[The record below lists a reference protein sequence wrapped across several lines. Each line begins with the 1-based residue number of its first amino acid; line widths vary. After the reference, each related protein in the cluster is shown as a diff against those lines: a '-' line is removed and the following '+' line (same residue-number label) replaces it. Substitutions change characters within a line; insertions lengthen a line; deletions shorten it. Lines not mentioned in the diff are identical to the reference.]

1 MPVSISGTNGVTF
14 PDSSLQAA
22 AASPYVLK
30 NRIINGNMMIDQR
43 AAGASTS
50 FQASQ
55 TYVTC
60 DRWNGYAS
68 QSSKFT
74 IGRNLGAVT
83 PPVGYSNYLGISSSS
98 AYSIAAGDYFL
109 ISQKIEGFNTSDLAY
124 GTANAKTTTLSFWV
138 YSSLTGTFGGVFRN
152 SAGNRYYVFSY
163 TISTANTW
171 QQVSITIAGD
181 TSGTWIGGTN
191 GIGLEVILSFGT
203 GSTYQG
209 TVGSWGSTTYLAP
222 TGQINVTGTSGATFY
237 ITGVQLEQNTSA
249 TPFERRLYSQELANC
264 QRYYEKSYAQG
275 TVAGTAVSYPVI
287 GMSFNGMSN
296 TSGQKYVISTFKV
309 TKRASPTMTY
319 YDIAGTSGKIST
331 LDIAGTNTNNVNI
344 ALSFV
349 NDSLY
354 GAAPSNGTHTGIT
367 YDWTASIE
375 L

>member
-1 MPVSISGTNGVTF
+1 MSLVFSGTNGVTF

-22 AASPYVLK
+22 AASPYVNK
-30 NRIINGNMMIDQR
+30 NRLINGAMQVWQR
-43 AAGASTS
+43 GTS
-50 FQASQ
+50 
-55 TYVTC
+55 VTTSGGYTA
-60 DRWNGYAS
+60 DRWNEVSGNS
-68 QSSKFT
+68 NQHIQSTDAPTNF
-74 IGRNLGAVT
+74 
-83 PPVGYSNYLGISSSS
+83 GYSMQIIGVGGNIN
-98 AYSIAAGDYFL
+98 
-109 ISQKIEGFNTSDLAY
+109 QRIESLNCQDLS
-124 GTANAKTTTLSFWV
+124 GQTVTVSFWV
-138 YSSLTGTFGGVFRN
+138 KNTSGTDSLIAALYYANTADTFSSLTQVGSTV
-152 SAGNRYYVFSY
+152 
-163 TISTANTW
+163 TISSNPSSSWTQYTTTFT
-171 QQVSITIAGD
+171 SLPAG
-181 TSGTWIGGTN
+181 SKN
-191 GIGLEVILSFGT
+191 GLSLYLARTGT
-203 GSTYQG
+203 GA
-209 TVGSWGSTTYLAP
+209 VSTTWYM
-222 TGQINVTGTSGATFY
+222 
-237 ITGVQLEQNTSA
+237 TGVQLEIGSTA
-249 TPFERRLYSQELANC
+249 TPFERRLYNQELANC

-275 TVAGTAVSYPVI
+275 TVPGTAVSYPVI